1 MGVFGGREL
10 GSDRSIKEGGGG
22 WAEIGWEVR
31 GSSFGR
37 GDSAERKEVTRP
49 DSDLHAKVS

>member
-1 MGVFGGREL
+1 VGVFGGREL